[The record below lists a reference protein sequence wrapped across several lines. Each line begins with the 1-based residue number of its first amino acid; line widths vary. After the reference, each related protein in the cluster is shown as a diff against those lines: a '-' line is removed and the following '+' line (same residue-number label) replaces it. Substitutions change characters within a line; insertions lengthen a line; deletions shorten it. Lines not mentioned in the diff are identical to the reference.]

1 MTAQELYTI
10 ELNEWSKT
18 IDFYLAELGI
28 FEERLAEVSMK
39 NNKQPI
45 TSSIEHFQN
54 QFIAQKEALQTLGR
68 DVHRQRDDIVAQVK
82 ITDIITDIDIV
93 DTQFLLR
100 DRVHLAEKIAL
111 ELKHSFYRFL
121 ANVL

>member
-18 IDFYLAELGI
+18 IDFYLEELRI
-28 FEERLAEVSMK
+28 FEERLAEVSIK
-39 NNKQPI
+39 NNKP
-45 TSSIEHFQN
+45 TVTVSIEHFQN
-54 QFIAQKEALQTLGR
+54 QFIVQKEALQTLGR
-68 DVHRQRDDIVAQVK
+68 DVHRQQDQIVAQVK
-82 ITDIITDIDIV
+82 AKEIITDMDIV

-121 ANVL
+121 ADVL

>member
-10 ELNEWSKT
+10 ELNEWGKT
-18 IDFYLAELGI
+18 IDFYLVELGI
-28 FEERLAEVSMK
+28 FEERLAEVSIK

-45 TSSIEHFQN
+45 IGSIEHFQN
-54 QFIAQKEALQTLGR
+54 QFIAQKEALQMLGR
-68 DVHRQRDDIVAQVK
+68 DVHRQRNKIVAQVK
-82 ITDIITDIDIV
+82 VADIMTDMDIV

-100 DRVHLAEKIAL
+100 DRMHLAEKIAV